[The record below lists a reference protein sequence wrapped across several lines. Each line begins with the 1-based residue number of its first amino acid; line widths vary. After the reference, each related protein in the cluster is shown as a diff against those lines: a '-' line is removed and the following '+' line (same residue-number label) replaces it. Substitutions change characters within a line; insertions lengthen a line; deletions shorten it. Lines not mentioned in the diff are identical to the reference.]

1 MMFSSISQEEH
12 WVGVLMSNIL
22 RLVWF
27 DLKPELKPPI
37 WIIMEWSV
45 FLVQVGVYG
54 AMLSQLVTGVENY
67 NQFFSVGLIIMI
79 TFEMASHTGRHFVE
93 HAHEGR
99 LPYLL
104 SLPISRVK
112 LFLTICLQGGV
123 ELALMLAV
131 PLSVTFLLLGNL
143 TWISA
148 TSCIL
153 ALFWLGFGV
162 AGLMLGLSFI
172 AFKSSDLYTAIVT
185 GLSTVIIRFSTV
197 LYPFMFLPAQYA
209 LPAAF
214 SPLTYG
220 SDLVRFILGFDPTLL
235 LDPLYALSIL
245 TALSVCTLGLGVI
258 LIQRLVEGVKS
269 A

>member
-1 MMFSSISQEEH
+1 MRN
-12 WVGVLMSNIL
+12 VL

-27 DLKPELKPPI
+27 DLKAELKPPI
-37 WIIMEWSV
+37 WIIMNWVV

-54 AMLSQLVTGVENY
+54 VMISQLVTGIENY
-67 NQFFSVGLIIMI
+67 SRFFAVGLVILI
-79 TFEMASHTGRHFVE
+79 TFDMASHTGRHFVE

-104 SLPISRVK
+104 SLPIPRAK
-112 LFLTICLQGGV
+112 LFLTIALQGGA

-131 PLSVTFLLLGNL
+131 PLTVTLLIIGNL
-143 TWISA
+143 TWMSVA
-148 TSCIL
+148 ACVLT
-153 ALFWLGFGV
+153 LFWLGFGV

-185 GLSTVIIRFSTV
+185 GLSTIIIRFSTV
-197 LYPFMFLPAQYA
+197 LYPFIFLPVQYA
-209 LPAAF
+209 SAAVV

-220 SDLVRFILGFDPTLL
+220 SDLVRFILGFEP
-235 LDPLYALSIL
+235 SIL
-245 TALSVCTLGLGVI
+245 LNPYYAVSVLAALSVTTLGLGLI

>member
-1 MMFSSISQEEH
+1 
-12 WVGVLMSNIL
+12 MSNIL

-27 DLKPELKPPI
+27 DLKPELQPPI
-37 WIIMEWSV
+37 WIIAEWAV

-54 AMLSQLVTGVENY
+54 AIITQLVRAQAIADY
-67 NQFFSVGLIIMI
+67 RQFYAVGLVIMI
-79 TFEMASHTGRHFVE
+79 TFEMGSHSGRHFVE

-104 SLPISRVK
+104 SLPMSRTQ
-112 LFLTICLQGGV
+112 LFLTIALQGGA

-131 PLSVTFLLLGNL
+131 PLSVTLLLIGNL
-143 TWISA
+143 TLVSIAA
-148 TSCIL
+148 TVFT
-153 ALFWLGFGV
+153 LFWLGFGI

-185 GLSTVIIRFSTV
+185 GLSTVVIRFSTV
-197 LYPFMFLPAQYA
+197 LYPFIFLPPQYA
-209 LPAAF
+209 SAAAF

-220 SDLVRFILGFDPTLL
+220 SDLVRFLLGFDPGIL
-235 LDPLYALSIL
+235 LDPYIAAAVL
-245 TALSVCTLGLGVI
+245 TALAVSTLGLGMI

>member
-1 MMFSSISQEEH
+1 MRN
-12 WVGVLMSNIL
+12 VL

-27 DLKPELKPPI
+27 DLKAELKPPI
-37 WIIMEWSV
+37 WIIMNWVV
-45 FLVQVGVYG
+45 FIVQVGVYG
-54 AMLSQLVTGVENY
+54 VMISQLVTGIENY
-67 NQFFSVGLIIMI
+67 SRFFSVGLVILI
-79 TFEMASHTGRHFVE
+79 TFDMASHTGRHFVE

-104 SLPISRVK
+104 SLPIPRSK
-112 LFLTICLQGGV
+112 LFLTIALQGGA

-131 PLSVTFLLLGNL
+131 PLTITLVIIGNL
-143 TWISA
+143 SWLSVAACVLT
-148 TSCIL
+148 
-153 ALFWLGFGV
+153 LFWLGFGV

-197 LYPFMFLPAQYA
+197 LYPFIFLPVQYA
-209 LPAAF
+209 SVAAF

-220 SDLVRFILGFDPTLL
+220 SDLVRFILGFEPGILL
-235 LDPLYALSIL
+235 NPYYAVSVLA
-245 TALSVCTLGLGVI
+245 ALSVTTLGLGLI

>member
-1 MMFSSISQEEH
+1 
-12 WVGVLMSNIL
+12 MSNIL

-37 WIIMEWSV
+37 WIIMEWAV

-54 AMLSQLVTGVENY
+54 AIITQLVTAQGIGDY
-67 NQFFSVGLIIMI
+67 KQFYAVGLVIMI
-79 TFEMASHTGRHFVE
+79 TFEMGSHTGRHFVE

-99 LPYLL
+99 LPYML
-104 SLPISRVK
+104 SLPISRTQ
-112 LFLTICLQGGV
+112 LFLTIALQGGA

-131 PLSVTFLLLGNL
+131 PLTVTLLLIGNL
-143 TWISA
+143 TLVSIAASVL
-148 TSCIL
+148 T
-153 ALFWLGFGV
+153 LFWLGFGI

-185 GLSTVIIRFSTV
+185 GLSTVMIRFSTV
-197 LYPFMFLPAQYA
+197 LYPFIFLPPQYA
-209 LPAAF
+209 LAAAF

-220 SDLVRFILGFDPTLL
+220 SDLVRLFLGFDPGILM
-235 LDPLYALSIL
+235 DPYIAVAVL
-245 TALSVCTLGLGVI
+245 TALAVSTLGLGMV
-258 LIQRLVEGVKS
+258 LLQRLVEGVKS